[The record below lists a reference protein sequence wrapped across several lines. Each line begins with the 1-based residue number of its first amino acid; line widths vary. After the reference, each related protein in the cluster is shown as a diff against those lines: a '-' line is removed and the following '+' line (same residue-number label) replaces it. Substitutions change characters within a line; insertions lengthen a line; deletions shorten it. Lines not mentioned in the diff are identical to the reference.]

1 MKNALTKADKSAI
14 EEAGQLITD
23 QQRMF
28 IDNLFIPGITQKQ
41 AAISAGYAEKSA
53 HVAASRILRY
63 PKVMDYL
70 DACVN
75 HGMKL
80 SAIRAAQVVVELSES
95 ANSPYVRLQAA
106 QDTLDRAGHK
116 PIDRS
121 MVAVKGELNVT
132 IDLS

>member
-1 MKNALTKADKSAI
+1 
-14 EEAGQLITD
+14 
-23 QQRMF
+23 
-28 IDNLFIPGITQKQ
+28 
-41 AAISAGYAEKSA
+41 
-53 HVAASRILRY
+53 
-63 PKVMDYL
+63 
-70 DACVN
+70 
-75 HGMKL
+75 
-80 SAIRAAQVVVELSES
+80 VVELSES